1 MKKKKI
7 IIVITLLLLIVA
19 AIPYIK
25 TEYLSYKH
33 GTEFSDLYKQTGMID
48 DIEYLKVLN
57 YNEDSA
63 KVYYIGKN
71 HHDGNIVYF
80 ENQNG
85 QWLLKSW
92 ETIWS
97 KNGSADSFSTHFIF
111 NTLSESKNKTL
122 RNYSPIPNGE
132 WVYFCSIKAG
142 DEYKHKSEVIGD
154 TWELKKIYNN
164 SCYCSYCNHSFDV
177 FLSFPS

>member
-7 IIVITLLLLIVA
+7 IIVIILLLLIAA

-48 DIEYLKVLN
+48 DIEYLKVLD
-57 YNEDSA
+57 YNENSA

-97 KNGSADSFSTHFIF
+97 KTGSADSFYYPF
-111 NTLSESKNKTL
+111 
-122 RNYSPIPNGE
+122 
-132 WVYFCSIKAG
+132 YF
-142 DEYKHKSEVIGD
+142 
-154 TWELKKIYNN
+154 
-164 SCYCSYCNHSFDV
+164 
-177 FLSFPS
+177 